1 MSYFLI
7 FLFSF
12 FLSIIFTLIIKKLA
26 QKFKILDRR
35 ESAPERKFQ
44 VKQIPLLG
52 GLAIFAAFFLTIF
65 ILYKLDFL
73 TPPFKFK
80 NLIGIF
86 LASSL
91 LMFGGFLDD
100 KYHLKPWQS
109 VICPFFASLIV
120 IAFGIGIEI
129 VNNPFGQGLI
139 HLDLYKI
146 EIMRIGGIPYY
157 FTPLADFFTFS
168 WLMILMYSTK
178 LLDGLD
184 GLVAGLTTLSSLLIA
199 GFCLF
204 SIFFQPDLAK
214 ISLILAGASTGFL
227 IFNFHPAKIFLGEGG
242 SLFSGFI
249 LGIISIISGSKVA
262 ITFLIIGIAVLDLF
276 WTLVRRYFIEH
287 QLPFKADFGHLHH
300 KLLDLG
306 FSHRKAVLFY
316 WFLSFIFGLSAI
328 FLKTKGKII
337 VIGLLIVLIIPL
349 LIFLEKEAL
358 VLKRIRKPL

>member
-12 FLSIIFTLIIKKLA
+12 FLSIIFTLIVKKIA
-26 QKFKILDRR
+26 IKFKILDKK
-35 ESAPERKFQ
+35 ESAPARKFQ
-44 VKQIPLLG
+44 VKPIPLLG
-52 GLAIFAAFFLTIF
+52 GLAIFAAFFLAIF
-65 ILYKLDFL
+65 ILYKFNFL
-73 TPPFKFK
+73 TLPFNFK

-100 KYHLKPWQS
+100 KYQLKPWPS
-109 VICPFFASLIV
+109 LICPFLASLIV
-120 IAFGIGIEI
+120 IAFGVGIEI
-129 VNNPFGQGLI
+129 INNPFGRGLI
-139 HLDLYKI
+139 HLDFYKI
-146 EIMRIGGIPYY
+146 EILRIKGIPYY
-157 FTPLADFFTFS
+157 FTPLADLFTFS

-184 GLVAGLTTLSSLLIA
+184 GLVAGLASISSLLIA

-204 SIFFQPDLAK
+204 SVFFQPDLAK

-287 QLPFKADFGHLHH
+287 QLPWQADFGHLHH

-306 FSHRKAVLFY
+306 LSHRRAVFFY

-328 FLKTKGKII
+328 FLKTRGKII
-337 VIGLLIVLIIPL
+337 VAGLLIVLIISL
-349 LIFLEKEAL
+349 LIFLERKAM
-358 VLKRIRKPL
+358 VLPR

>member
-1 MSYFLI
+1 MSYLLI

-12 FLSIIFTLIIKKLA
+12 FLSIIFTLIVKKLA
-26 QKFKILDRR
+26 QKLNIVDRR

-44 VKQIPLLG
+44 TKPVPLLG
-52 GLAIFAAFFLTIF
+52 GLAIFAAFFLAIF
-65 ILYKLDFL
+65 ILYKFNFL
-73 TPPFKFK
+73 TLPFKFK

-86 LASSL
+86 LAASL
-91 LMFGGFLDD
+91 LMIGGFLDD

-146 EIMRIGGIPYY
+146 EIMRIKGIPYY
-157 FTPLADFFTFS
+157 FTPLADFFTFL

-184 GLVAGLTTLSSLLIA
+184 GLVAGLTTISSLLIA

-204 SIFFQPDLAK
+204 SVFFQPDLAK

-262 ITFLIIGIAVLDLF
+262 ITFLIVGIAVLDLF
-276 WTLVRRYFIEH
+276 WTMLRRYLIKH
-287 QLPFKADFGHLHH
+287 QSPFKADFGHLHH

-306 FSHRKAVLFY
+306 FSRRQAVFFY

-328 FLKTKGKII
+328 FLATKGKII
-337 VIGLLIVLIIPL
+337 MTGLLVALIILL
-349 LIFLEKEAL
+349 LIFLEKKTLAL
-358 VLKRIRKPL
+358 PR